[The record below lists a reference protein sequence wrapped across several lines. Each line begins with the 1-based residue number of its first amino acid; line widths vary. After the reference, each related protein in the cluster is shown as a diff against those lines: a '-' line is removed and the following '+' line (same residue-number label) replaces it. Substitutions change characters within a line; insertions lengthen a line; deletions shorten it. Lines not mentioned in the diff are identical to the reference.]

1 MQAGLS
7 LSLISDAM
15 GRCFGYWNGLR
26 AGGSAPTLLEL
37 DPFFSSALTESAI
50 AADVSGEPEDFAFWA
65 VGDALLPYVTDTR
78 PGRRFSE
85 LHGELGESLL
95 WQAYAAVKTRGM
107 PHFAAF
113 DYDGP
118 VPGIRSTRELFLPFR
133 QPDTSDI
140 GDVLTVV
147 EFSPDPVPR
156 DRLGASQRVPLPVKS
171 RRRVL
176 ATI

>member
-65 VGDALLPYVTDTR
+65 VGDALLPYVTETR

-95 WQAYAAVKTRGM
+95 WQTYAAVKTRGM

-113 DYDGP
+113 DYNGP
-118 VPGIRSTRELFLPFR
+118 VPGILSTRE
-133 QPDTSDI
+133 
-140 GDVLTVV
+140 LTVV

-156 DRLGASQRVPLPVKS
+156 DRRGASQRVPLPVKS

-176 ATI
+176 ATT